1 MVNRLLLSNL
11 SKKLISLERSANF
24 PTKPHLTPSALY
36 VHDVLNPENLPPPGK
51 GSPREFY
58 LKEIHKRVGSAW
70 NEMDP
75 SVKAVYEKQ
84 LEKSEIK
91 YTKTVDQWYSEHGE
105 TDVGKEIKFLKE
117 QIEKLESIK
126 D

>member
-1 MVNRLLLSNL
+1 
-11 SKKLISLERSANF
+11 
-24 PTKPHLTPSALY
+24 
-36 VHDVLNPENLPPPGK
+36 
-51 GSPREFY
+51 
-58 LKEIHKRVGSAW
+58 
-70 NEMDP
+70 
-75 SVKAVYEKQ
+75 